1 MLICIVVTLFASV
14 KRTFVLIFA
23 YRSMNHKM
31 IEKLDDISFHIRYH
45 KISNQLVK
53 IIPWKIYSKWIQYWI
68 DCFIICNN
76 FCANVKYSALKIC
89 WQMAIPENRPIL
101 HCVLSKSI
109 QNCKNKCA
117 FFPAE
122 FCFLFISWNENL
134 WVNNVAIKMPT

>member
-1 MLICIVVTLFASV
+1 MQNKFSKVQMLICIVLTLFATV

-23 YRSMNHKM
+23 YRSMHHKK
-31 IEKLDDISFHIRYH
+31 IENLNDILCFIMYH
-45 KISNQLVK
+45 QVSNDHALGRN
-53 IIPWKIYSKWIQYWI
+53 YSKKNILKMNMILNTLFHHLQQFLCKCEI
-68 DCFIICNN
+68 
-76 FCANVKYSALKIC
+76 YSALKIC

-122 FCFLFISWNENL
+122 FCTLFIS
-134 WVNNVAIKMPT
+134 